1 MGLLSWQPLRVWG
14 RTVLFPGFPM
24 PNSRS
29 RARRRWISKKYS
41 LRRLWPVYLIM
52 LLFCITSL
60 AIVVLVLNDIDAP
73 RGAQAQQRTPVP
85 AAIR

>member
-1 MGLLSWQPLRVWG
+1 
-14 RTVLFPGFPM
+14 M

-29 RARRRWISKKYS
+29 RARRRWISQKRS
-41 LRRLWPVYLIM
+41 LRRRWPVYLIL

-60 AIVVLVLNDIDAP
+60 AIVVLVLSDIDSP
-73 RGAQAQQRTPVP
+73 PGRAQAQQRAPVP

>member
-1 MGLLSWQPLRVWG
+1 
-14 RTVLFPGFPM
+14 M

-41 LRRLWPVYLIM
+41 LRYRWPVYVML
-52 LLFCITSL
+52 LLFCAT
-60 AIVVLVLNDIDAP
+60 AFAVVVLVLSDINTPAH
-73 RGAQAQQRTPVP
+73 RAQAQQRTAVP